1 MEELLNIVDEND
13 IVKGVATRG
22 EVHGNPALIH
32 RVAHVLVFNSQGEL
46 FLQKRAMD
54 KDVQPGMWDTSV
66 GGHLDAGEEY
76 TTGARREMAE
86 ELGIAD
92 ADLKFLYKYRHEN
105 AYESEYVATFSC
117 VWDGKIVTAEDEID
131 EGRFWSIPEIEEN
144 LDRKVFTPN
153 FIDELGRYK
162 AL

>member
-13 IVKGVATRG
+13 IVKGVATRS

-54 KDVQPGMWDTSV
+54 KDVQPGKWDTSV
-66 GGHLDAGEEY
+66 GGHIDAGEDY
-76 TTGARREMAE
+76 ATGARREMAE
-86 ELGIAD
+86 ELGIAA

-105 AYESEYVATFSC
+105 AYESEYVATYSC

-131 EGRFWSIPEIEEN
+131 EGRFWSLPEIEEN
-144 LDRKVFTPN
+144 LDTKVFTPN